1 MILMFGKNLKHL
13 RKKNGL
19 NQQEIADLVEKGD
32 GTISNWEKGTAEPSF
47 ADINEISKY
56 FRVSMNDMLFTDLSI
71 ESPIE
76 EKKEIKNR
84 LNASPKASRSAS
96 LISKNRLNEP
106 SGEYTRMPKV
116 VTIDS
121 TGADNITFVPIR
133 ASAGYLAGYED
144 PEFIQTLPT
153 YKLPG
158 LSHGTF
164 RVFEIYGHSM
174 VPTFFES
181 DRIVCR
187 YVENF
192 NEIRDNRVYTVVTR
206 REGIVAKRVV
216 NRLSREGK
224 LILNSD
230 NQRHPGE
237 YPPIILDPEEV
248 LEIWYGVMYLS
259 RQMREPGEIYNR
271 LIDVESRLTL
281 LEQRQLKSGE

>member
-1 MILMFGKNLKHL
+1 MNEIGELLIEL
-13 RKKNGL
+13 RKKKGI
-19 NQQEIADLVEKGD
+19 NQDELATYLGISRPTISDYERGKTMPDLPTMLALARYYGVSLDNVFSNLIFEKGMWKKS
-32 GTISNWEKGTAEPSF
+32 TKG
-47 ADINEISKY
+47 NKY
-56 FRVSMNDMLFTDLSI
+56 GNLKGNLSTLNDD
-71 ESPIE
+71 SP
-76 EKKEIKNR
+76 NY
-84 LNASPKASRSAS
+84 S
-96 LISKNRLNEP
+96 
-106 SGEYTRMPKV
+106 RMPKV
-116 VTIDS
+116 VTVDS
-121 TGADNITFVPIR
+121 TGADNIIFVPIR
-133 ASAGYLAGYED
+133 ARAGYLAGYED

-164 RVFEIYGHSM
+164 RVFEMYGHSM

-181 DRIVCR
+181 DRLVGR

-192 NEIRDNRVYTVVTR
+192 NEIRDNRVYVVVTK
-206 REGIVAKRVV
+206 REGIVAKRLV
-216 NRLSREGK
+216 NRISREGK